1 METET
6 RVCLYCGEPPGPG
19 VFCAAC
25 GRNLG
30 GVERLPTR
38 AEWEAQRQ
46 ADESPPR
53 AARSPASVTA
63 FLESMNAAG
72 NPGLTDL
79 PTAQRRAFGRQ
90 AKIEGWVVRPVARPD
105 EERLA
110 EYEPGLFLTVDGN
123 FHRIDSEVRGWGQR
137 DFPVFYDSVNSE
149 PIEPPVDERLLGELG
164 ALLPAQT

>member
-1 METET
+1 
-6 RVCLYCGEPPGPG
+6 
-19 VFCAAC
+19 
-25 GRNLG
+25 
-30 GVERLPTR
+30 
-38 AEWEAQRQ
+38 
-46 ADESPPR
+46 
-53 AARSPASVTA
+53 
-63 FLESMNAAG
+63 MNAAG

-110 EYEPGLFLTVDGN
+110 EYEPGLFLSVDGN